1 MRKTIIE
8 LLLIIDKIIE
18 KNMELALE
26 PSVYCPSINATGQ
39 YIDKIPSFNSIL
51 SQGLRCP
58 CGSRKDKSY
67 NNYNVFYQHCKT
79 QHHQKWL
86 AHLNENRANHYIE
99 CEELKGVVETQKL
112 VIAQM
117 DRDLR
122 NKNMTI
128 DYLTQ
133 QLVALNGAS
142 AAAAAAKNAN
152 FETANLLDMDMD

>member
-1 MRKTIIE
+1 M
-8 LLLIIDKIIE
+8 
-18 KNMELALE
+18 
-26 PSVYCPSINATGQ
+26 
-39 YIDKIPSFNSIL
+39 
-51 SQGLRCP
+51 
-58 CGSRKDKSY
+58 
-67 NNYNVFYQHCKT
+67 
-79 QHHQKWL
+79 
-86 AHLNENRANHYIE
+86 
-99 CEELKGVVETQKL
+99 ETQKL